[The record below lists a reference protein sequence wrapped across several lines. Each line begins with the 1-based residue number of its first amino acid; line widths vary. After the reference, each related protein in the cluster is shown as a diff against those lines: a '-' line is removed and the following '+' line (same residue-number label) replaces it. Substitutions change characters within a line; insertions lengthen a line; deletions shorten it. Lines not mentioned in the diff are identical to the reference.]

1 MPTSESATSATNAWR
16 RRSRSWSRPRN
27 CRARP
32 PSAKSSTAASCRR
45 PASARPGSGPQPDA
59 LPHKRTRAMKLSL
72 EDRVVMIT
80 GPVKGMGAAVTLAFA
95 REGCKLAL
103 IGRDTDAIKPVAK
116 EVRSHNGEA
125 IVIACDLTDAKQCD
139 AAAEATKEA
148 FGGRIDV
155 LVNIAGGS
163 GPIGKTGV
171 QTTPEEFDEIVTLNM
186 NGCFHTM
193 RAVLPAMIDQH
204 YGKIV
209 NVGGTF
215 GMRGRA
221 GRVAYSAS
229 KWGLRGITKSF
240 ALEVGQH
247 NINVNCVAPG
257 MVDGPRFRE
266 KVCRDM
272 ALKLGISE
280 EEAAQRHAADYAL
293 KRITVDEDVANACL
307 FFASDVS
314 RQITGVDLPVDGGWA
329 ML

>member
-1 MPTSESATSATNAWR
+1 
-16 RRSRSWSRPRN
+16 
-27 CRARP
+27 
-32 PSAKSSTAASCRR
+32 
-45 PASARPGSGPQPDA
+45 
-59 LPHKRTRAMKLSL
+59 MKLRL
-72 EDRVVMIT
+72 ENRIVMIT
-80 GPVKGMGAAVTLAFA
+80 GPAKGMGAAVTCAFA
-95 REGCKLAL
+95 DEGCKLAL
-103 IGRDTDAIKPVAK
+103 IGRDTSAIEPVAS
-116 EVRSHNGEA
+116 EVKSRGGSA

-193 RAVLPAMIDQH
+193 RAVLPTMIDQR

-257 MVDGPRFRE
+257 MVDGPRFRD

-272 ALKLGISE
+272 AQKLGISE

-293 KRITVDEDVANACL
+293 KRITVDDDVANACL